1 MPAVTAFVGSFFVD
15 EVADA
20 VEREYYPAE
29 PPGRALPFFAR

>member
-1 MPAVTAFVGSFFVD
+1 MPTIAAFVGSSFVD

-29 PPGRALPFFAR
+29 PPDKRCRFFAR